1 MIYNHVNEMKPEE
14 VKAILSGLIA
24 IRKDADEYDWE
35 AARRDPARRYVFNS
49 AAEKFGYDAW
59 KYLEKH
65 GVVSETKQEFL
76 PIK

>member
-1 MIYNHVNEMKPEE
+1 MIHNHVKDMKPEE
-14 VKAILSGLIA
+14 AQAILAALIE

-35 AARRDPARRYVFNS
+35 AARQDPARKYLFNS

-65 GVVSETKQEFL
+65 GAVTEAHQEFL
-76 PIK
+76 PI